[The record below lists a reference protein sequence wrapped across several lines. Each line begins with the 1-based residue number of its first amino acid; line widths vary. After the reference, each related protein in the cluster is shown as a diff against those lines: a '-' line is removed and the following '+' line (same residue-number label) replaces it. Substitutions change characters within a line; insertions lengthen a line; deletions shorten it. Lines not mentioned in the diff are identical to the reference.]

1 MPMGDD
7 KSETDKTAVAE
18 SDTLKIRLEEAKSAP
33 PLLVVISGRPLG
45 KNFYINKEKMV
56 LGRDLAADISIG
68 ETSIS
73 RRHTE
78 FAVTADGILC
88 RDLGSTNGT
97 FINDEKVEASK
108 KLEDGDLIRCGNTI
122 LKFLREGQIEN
133 VHYGKMYEQAS
144 TDDLT
149 GALNKKA
156 ISDLIKEEYARSTSK
171 GLSFSLLMLD
181 IDHFKKINDTYGH
194 PAGDYVLKAT
204 STLIRDKMTR
214 GQDAV
219 GRYGGEE
226 FALVLRETPL
236 RIAVDI
242 AERIRMAIEKN
253 VYQFEDK
260 TITVTMSVGV
270 ASVDS
275 TCASSDD
282 LIATADK
289 ALYDAKNQGRNRVC
303 AR

>member
-7 KSETDKTAVAE
+7 KSNSDKTAVAE

-45 KNFYINKEKMV
+45 KNFLLNKEKMV
-56 LGRDLAADISIG
+56 LGRDLVADISIA

-73 RRHTE
+73 RKHTE
-78 FAVTADGILC
+78 FHVTADGIMC

-97 FINDEKVEASK
+97 FINDEKIDVR

-122 LKFLREGQIEN
+122 LKFLREGNIEN
-133 VHYGKMYEQAS
+133 VHHVKMYESSS
-144 TDDLT
+144 TDALT
-149 GALNKKA
+149 GALNKKQ
-156 ISDLIKEEYARSTSK
+156 ISDLIADEFQRSSSK
-171 GLSFSLLMLD
+171 NLPFSLLMLD
-181 IDHFKKINDTYGH
+181 IDHFKKINDTHGH
-194 PAGDYVLKAT
+194 PAGDYVLTAT
-204 STLIRDKMTR
+204 ASLIKDKMTR
-214 GQDAV
+214 GQDAL

-226 FALVLRETPL
+226 FALILRETPL

-242 AERIRMAIEKN
+242 AERIRLAIEKN
-253 VYQFEDK
+253 AYQFEEK
-260 TITVTMSVGV
+260 LIPVTMSIGV
-270 ASVDS
+270 ASLDS
-275 TCASSDD
+275 TSKSPED